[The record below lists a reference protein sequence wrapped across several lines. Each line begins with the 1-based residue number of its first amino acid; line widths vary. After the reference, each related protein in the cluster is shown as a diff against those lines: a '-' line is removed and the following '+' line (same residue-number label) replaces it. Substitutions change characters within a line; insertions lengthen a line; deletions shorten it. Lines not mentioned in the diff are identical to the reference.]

1 MSRPAGESGG
11 VRSVCVFCGSR
22 RGDDPTYAEDA
33 VAVAELLAAR
43 GIRIVYGGAAVGTMG
58 VLADAALAAGG
69 EVVGVIPGDLFS
81 AEVPH
86 TGLTDLRVV
95 GSMHERKQ
103 VMAELAGAF
112 LALPG
117 GLGTL
122 EELAEIVTWSLLGL
136 HAKPIGILNRN
147 GYYDHLLA
155 FLDRAVADGFLRPEH
170 RTIVRAAADPEAA
183 VALVAPGR

>member
-1 MSRPAGESGG
+1 VTEPAT

-22 RGDDPTYAEDA
+22 TGNDPTYTDDA
-33 VAVAELLAAR
+33 VAVARLLVAR

-69 EVVGVIPGDLFS
+69 EVVGVIPGGLFS

-86 TGLTDLRVV
+86 AGLTDLRVV

-103 VMAELAGAF
+103 VMAGLAGAF

-155 FLDRAVADGFLRPEH
+155 FLDRARSDGFLRPEH
-170 RTIVRAAADPEAA
+170 RAIVQAAPDPEAA
-183 VALVAPGR
+183 VALVAASR